1 MAATRKAMLLRLVP
15 VYRSA
20 NRNGRP
26 PTNALA
32 FVLALPYF
40 LAGAT
45 FTSCFL
51 PKTQVFG
58 GPCIALPPPDIS
70 PLLVP
75 PKSLVPSLYLA
86 LASLLNLYPA
96 CLRGGAFAAPPP
108 PPPPRF

>member
-75 PKSLVPSLYLA
+75 PNSLPVGWA
-86 LASLLNLYPA
+86 F
-96 CLRGGAFAAPPP
+96 CLVMVSS
-108 PPPPRF
+108 